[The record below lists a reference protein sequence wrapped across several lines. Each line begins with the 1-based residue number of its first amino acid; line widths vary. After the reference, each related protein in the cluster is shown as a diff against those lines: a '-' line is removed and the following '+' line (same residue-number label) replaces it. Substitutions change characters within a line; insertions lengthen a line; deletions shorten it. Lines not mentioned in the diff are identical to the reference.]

1 MTNILFTIH
10 SRLTDFSKA
19 DQKVGRYI
27 LAHAHE
33 VIKMSTNEL
42 ATATGVSTATVVRF
56 GKMLIPDGGFPALK
70 LKLSAETNVDEKLYA
85 EINPQDSLDA
95 VKSKLTLRITH
106 TLEETNLC
114 LTNVA
119 LAQACQLIN
128 DAETVYVYGIG
139 ASDVVAADLQQKLMR
154 VGKPVL
160 HTQDTHL
167 ITVGLTTHKQ
177 HGLLVLISNSGE
189 KQESARLAAVA
200 ASVKMPIVVITRN
213 AKSTL
218 GKAADVVLL
227 NDDSEENQTARSAA
241 TTSLMAQLYV
251 IDLLYY
257 TYIKT
262 DYQTHIAQL
271 VESREAIKANFSTD

>member
-42 ATATGVSTATVVRF
+42 ATAAGVSTATVVRF
-56 GKMLIPDGGFPALK
+56 GKTLIPDGGFPALK
-70 LKLSAETNVDEKLYA
+70 LQLSAETNVDEKLYA

-106 TLEETNLC
+106 TVEETNLC
-114 LTNVA
+114 LTNAA
-119 LAQACQLIN
+119 LIQACQLIN
-128 DAETVYVYGIG
+128 TAEMVYVYGIG

-154 VGKPVL
+154 VGKPVI

-167 ITVGLTTHKQ
+167 ITVGLTTQKQ
-177 HGLLVLISNSGE
+177 RGLLVLISNSGE
-189 KQESARLAAVA
+189 KRENAKLAAIAQAVR
-200 ASVKMPIVVITRN
+200 MPIVVITRN

-218 GKAADVVLL
+218 GQLADVVLL

-271 VESREAIKANFSTD
+271 VESREAIQEHFSTD

>member
-10 SRLTDFSKA
+10 SRLTDFSNA

-27 LAHAHE
+27 LAHAHD
-33 VIKMSTNEL
+33 VMTMSTTEL
-42 ATATGVSTATVVRF
+42 AEATGVSTATVVRF
-56 GKMLIPDGGFPALK
+56 GKTLIPDGGFPALK
-70 LKLSAETNVDEKLYA
+70 LQLSADTNVDEKLYA
-85 EINPQDSLDA
+85 EINPKDSIDA

-106 TLEETNLC
+106 TLEETNLS
-114 LTNVA
+114 LTNAA
-119 LAQACQLIN
+119 LVKACQLIAAADN
-128 DAETVYVYGIG
+128 VYVYGIG

-154 VGKPVL
+154 VGKPVM

-167 ITVGLTTHKQ
+167 ITVGLTTLKQ
-177 HGLLVLISNSGE
+177 RGVLILISNSGE
-189 KQESARLAAVA
+189 KQESANLAAVA
-200 ASVKMPIVVITRN
+200 QAVKMPIIVVTRN
-213 AKSTL
+213 AKSLL
-218 GKAADVVLL
+218 GQLADVVLR

-271 VESREAIKANFSTD
+271 VESREAIQEHF